1 MQSLITNL
9 LLCCTLTACSGKV
22 ENVGA
27 SGGGCPSAPPVT
39 GAQCTAPW
47 TSSGG
52 VQGAS
57 AHCSWG
63 DDPRPAC
70 RTAALCQTDGT
81 WLVTAPTAAACSEP
95 ALSSACPSTPPS
107 SGTTC
112 TDATVACW
120 YEDGT
125 RCGCSGCKGGSGYP
139 VCQIVSPPEWS
150 CATPGSGCPTTMPQ
164 AGSPCSTPDASCG
177 PDCNLVITCKDGVW
191 QWRAGSCP
199 ICAAPDTPIATP
211 TGDRAIAALGIG
223 DLVYSVDDGA
233 IVAVPIV
240 RAGRTPVRNHWVV
253 RVELDSGAVL
263 EISPG
268 HPTADGRSFGDL
280 TAGSRLDMEHEIVA
294 ARLVPYEHDATYD
307 ILPGSST
314 GTYFAAG
321 ALIGSTLSDRTTLDH
336 VSLP

>member
-1 MQSLITNL
+1 MRRASGPDTVDLREFLRRPWSALPRAQNPTSTHARTTAPITSPSRSTRGSDMQSLITNL

-120 YEDGT
+120 
-125 RCGCSGCKGGSGYP
+125 
-139 VCQIVSPPEWS
+139 
-150 CATPGSGCPTTMPQ
+150 
-164 AGSPCSTPDASCG
+164 
-177 PDCNLVITCKDGVW
+177 
-191 QWRAGSCP
+191 
-199 ICAAPDTPIATP
+199 
-211 TGDRAIAALGIG
+211 
-223 DLVYSVDDGA
+223 
-233 IVAVPIV
+233 
-240 RAGRTPVRNHWVV
+240 
-253 RVELDSGAVL
+253 
-263 EISPG
+263 
-268 HPTADGRSFGDL
+268 
-280 TAGSRLDMEHEIVA
+280 
-294 ARLVPYEHDATYD
+294 
-307 ILPGSST
+307 
-314 GTYFAAG
+314 
-321 ALIGSTLSDRTTLDH
+321 
-336 VSLP
+336 